1 MIVEDEEAKIIPLE
15 PFASS
20 HHCNDTT
27 NTPTFSLACSD
38 TVDLAVNLELQSLG
52 CSKRDCQ
59 LVIVQFIVKHLHN
72 VFAEICLPI
81 ELELIRSMD
90 SEIKVHLF

>member
-1 MIVEDEEAKIIPLE
+1 MIVEDEETKTIPLE

-20 HHCNDTT
+20 YHCNDAT
-27 NTPTFSLACSD
+27 NAPAFSLTCGE